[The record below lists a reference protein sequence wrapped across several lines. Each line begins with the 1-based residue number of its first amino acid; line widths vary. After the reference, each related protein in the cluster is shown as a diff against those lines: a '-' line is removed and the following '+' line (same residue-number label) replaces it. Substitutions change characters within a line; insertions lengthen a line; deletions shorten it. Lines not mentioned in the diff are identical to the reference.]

1 MLWTEEL
8 ASRIGLVNP
17 NAKVLSLHPGVART
31 ELSRSF
37 SLGWRILHYLASPL
51 FWFFSKN
58 QQQGAQTSLYAVMS
72 DHVKTGAYYSDCK
85 EARKAKSAED
95 PLSRK
100 RVWER
105 SE

>member
-1 MLWTEEL
+1 
-8 ASRIGLVNP
+8 
-17 NAKVLSLHPGVART
+17 
-31 ELSRSF
+31 
-37 SLGWRILHYLASPL
+37 
-51 FWFFSKN
+51 
-58 QQQGAQTSLYAVMS
+58 MS